1 MVVQDESFKGKA
13 RATQSLSEGI
23 TIGDTM
29 KFKLNKVG
37 KANNNQFAPYSQI
50 IEHIWCD
57 KCNTRETSSMS
68 VGYTLQG
75 IQFWCDNCDKSVL
88 HIALNPGS
96 YTVDPNPQGKF
107 NKRNLRAGE
116 DRMNKY
122 SLELSGLGC
131 ITSTDL
137 LEKKKEE
144 EKNDYGYEHDIRHT
158 TTYNS

>member
-1 MVVQDESFKGKA
+1 
-13 RATQSLSEGI
+13 
-23 TIGDTM
+23 M

-107 NKRNLRAGE
+107 NRRNLRAGE
-116 DRMNKY
+116 ERMNDY
-122 SLELSGLGC
+122 S
-131 ITSTDL
+131 ITSMDL
-137 LEKKKEE
+137 LEQKKEE
-144 EKNDYGYEHDIRHT
+144 EKNDYGYNHKIRHNAI
-158 TTYNS
+158 YSR